1 MVIDHLATV
10 VDARVTAKGPGAGR
24 LQRPPRIDVRAL
36 TDPHNRE
43 KVSQILEDA
52 PRPAWEVS
60 AHSHVAIVTSYLQDR
75 LTAAFPQQASRPF
88 QAYLTADTWA
98 LQKQVADALYGFR
111 LGVFAKSLR
120 HRCKEDRVAY
130 VEGLADSVQANEGTA
145 FQAVNQLLGRRRKKP
160 FAPAVLPVVQQQDG
174 APCSSPD
181 AATRRWREH
190 FSALED
196 GVEVTCSQLVEAAYK
211 GAGRA
216 WPTPL
221 DLQRALLAAKRGKAC
236 GPDAIPGELGLLFA
250 SGMQKLLYPLML
262 KLGLL
267 GEEALTWLWKGRG
280 SKTDCAS
287 YRGIL
292 LLSNLCKAIHR
303 AYRPCIQQ
311 HFAQHASP
319 LQLGGKK
326 GSSVVFGSH
335 AMRTFLRA
343 RASQGRTSA
352 IIFADVS
359 SAYYCTL
366 RELASRLASS
376 DMRPNDVSGASDA
389 LCLEY
394 QLREPPALAQQGA
407 HPWLQ
412 ALTEALNQGTWM
424 HLKGDSVPIATR
436 RGTRPG
442 SAWADLTFGVL
453 RPNKVQG
460 EVPNV
465 PWDSRRDWGPPES
478 PGTTLLLDDLIWADD
493 LATCLDVL
501 QVADA
506 PKVVSAEAGALTDA
520 FEAHGFPLS
529 YGVKKTAAL
538 VCPKGPGARSVC
550 RELFSGQSTLTILC
564 EQRGPAQLPLVD
576 CYKHLGVM
584 QARDGSIKQEIKAR
598 CAAAWTTFREG
609 RTRLFRCRRVA
620 TRRRGVLLQT
630 LVMSKLL
637 FGCGAW
643 PPLGVGDRQRFSGA
657 VFSLYRA
664 TLGLQ
669 VSDSQHLTLA
679 TICSLLGLLDYASLL
694 RVEQLQYLR
703 QLCATAP
710 DALWALIRQD
720 PPYLQLLREA
730 LHWLFV
736 RVKATC
742 HLADPEVAF
751 EAWRVLICDR
761 PSLFKGLEGQRT
773 GVVPPYLPRGDAGC
787 ACCP

>member
-1 MVIDHLATV
+1 
-10 VDARVTAKGPGAGR
+10 
-24 LQRPPRIDVRAL
+24 
-36 TDPHNRE
+36 
-43 KVSQILEDA
+43 
-52 PRPAWEVS
+52 
-60 AHSHVAIVTSYLQDR
+60 
-75 LTAAFPQQASRPF
+75 
-88 QAYLTADTWA
+88 
-98 LQKQVADALYGFR
+98 
-111 LGVFAKSLR
+111 
-120 HRCKEDRVAY
+120 
-130 VEGLADSVQANEGTA
+130 
-145 FQAVNQLLGRRRKKP
+145 
-160 FAPAVLPVVQQQDG
+160 
-174 APCSSPD
+174 
-181 AATRRWREH
+181 
-190 FSALED
+190 
-196 GVEVTCSQLVEAAYK
+196 
-211 GAGRA
+211 
-216 WPTPL
+216 
-221 DLQRALLAAKRGKAC
+221 
-236 GPDAIPGELGLLFA
+236 
-250 SGMQKLLYPLML
+250 
-262 KLGLL
+262 
-267 GEEALTWLWKGRG
+267 
-280 SKTDCAS
+280 
-287 YRGIL
+287 
-292 LLSNLCKAIHR
+292 
-303 AYRPCIQQ
+303 
-311 HFAQHASP
+311 
-319 LQLGGKK
+319 
-326 GSSVVFGSH
+326 
-335 AMRTFLRA
+335 MRTFLRV

-376 DMRPNDVSGASDA
+376 DLQPNDLSGASDA

-394 QLREPPALAQQGA
+394 QLKEPPALAQQGA

-412 ALTEALNQGTWM
+412 ALTEALNQGSWM
-424 HLKGDSVPIATR
+424 HLQGDFVPIATR

-453 RPNKVQG
+453 VGRILRLRNQCRGPNKVQG

-465 PWDSRRDWGPPES
+465 PWDSRRDWGPLES

-506 PKVVSAEAGALTDA
+506 PKVVSAKAGALTDA
-520 FEAHGFPLS
+520 FEAHGFQLS

-550 RELFSGQSTLTILC
+550 RELFSGKSTLTVLC

-584 QARDGSIKQEIKAR
+584 QARDGSIEQEIKAR

-679 TICSLLGLLDYASLL
+679 TICSLLSLLDYASLL

-710 DALWALIRQD
+710 DALWALH
-720 PPYLQLLREA
+720 LQLLREA

-742 HLADPEVAF
+742 HLADPAVAF
-751 EAWRVLICDR
+751 EEWRVLICDR
-761 PSLFKGLEGQRT
+761 PSLFKGLIRRAKGLELCRLTCYAAMQAVHVLKQASQGADLPDIEAGASCVEACLICRRGFSSRAAWACHASKKHGYRIAASLLSGGQDQPLCEGCGKLFASSGRLRRHLLHSVSCRTRWGTFSRILHRCLHDPMKLCPHCSCAARVLLLGTPWTQRVT
-773 GVVPPYLPRGDAGC
+773 AE
-787 ACCP
+787 AS